1 VRTLVLL
8 RHLKS
13 AWDEPGLED
22 HERPLAPR
30 GHRAGERIRAHLED
44 AGISPQL
51 VLCSS
56 AVRAVQTWEAVRG
69 GLPDD
74 LELEIEDG
82 LYGASSESLLSRLND
97 VPDTVA
103 TTMLVA
109 HNPGIGDLAAGLA
122 GSADGDALER
132 MAEKYPT
139 GGLATLTFAGSREGV
154 TRTLP
159 LEIYLQRET
168 DADAAVALSILLVAV
183 AALVVLG
190 LGARRLGGTPVGR

>member
-1 VRTLVLL
+1 MRTLVLL

-30 GHRAGERIRAHLED
+30 GHRAGERIRVHLED
-44 AGISPQL
+44 AGTSPQL

-97 VPDTVA
+97 VPDSVSTA
-103 TTMLVA
+103 MLVA
-109 HNPGIGDLAAGLA
+109 HNPGIATWRR
-122 GSADGDALER
+122 GSPARG
-132 MAEKYPT
+132 T
-139 GGLATLTFAGSREGV
+139 ATPSSGWPRSTRPVASR
-154 TRTLP
+154 R
-159 LEIYLQRET
+159 
-168 DADAAVALSILLVAV
+168 
-183 AALVVLG
+183 
-190 LGARRLGGTPVGR
+190 

>member
-1 VRTLVLL
+1 MRTLVLL

-22 HERPLAPR
+22 HKRPLAPR
-30 GHRAGERIRAHLED
+30 GHRAGERIRRHIED

-69 GLPDD
+69 GLADD
-74 LELEIEDG
+74 LELGIEDG
-82 LYGASSESLLSRLND
+82 LYGASSDSLLSRLND

-103 TTMLVA
+103 TAMLVA

-139 GGLATLTFAGSREGV
+139 GGLATLTFAGPWAGLAWGDARLVEYVVPRE
-154 TRTLP
+154 L
-159 LEIYLQRET
+159 
-168 DADAAVALSILLVAV
+168 
-183 AALVVLG
+183 
-190 LGARRLGGTPVGR
+190 